1 METLNLFGLLGI
13 VAVNASAVVIAYIKQ
28 QKSSR
33 SNYGI
38 KNGRGDLFCQVG
50 KLQDSV
56 IEIREDVAELKG
68 IMRGRLESARTHSD
82 LHN

>member
-50 KLQDSV
+50 KLQDSI

-68 IMRGRLESARTHSD
+68 IMRGHIDSTRHD
-82 LHN
+82 